1 VHFKSTL
8 TGFLIYNIFMKTKK
22 TISILFYLFCILSL
36 VYLMFNYSPSTGGP
50 VGILL
55 FFLLLYISI
64 TGIVFYLIKSSY
76 KFIEYFY
83 KYFFK
88 KEIRLRND
96 KKSLFYYSILFSSI
110 PIFLI
115 AFKSVGDI
123 GFFEIFLIFIFVLLG
138 SFYIRKTF

>member
-1 VHFKSTL
+1 MHFNSTP
-8 TGFLIYNIFMKTKK
+8 TGFLIYNIFMKTKR
-22 TISILFYLFCILSL
+22 TISILFYVFCIFSL
-36 VYLMFNYSPSTGGP
+36 VYLMFNYSPSSGGP

-55 FFLLLYISI
+55 FFLLLYIST
-64 TGIVFYLIKSSY
+64 TGIVLYVIKIFYQ
-76 KFIEYFY
+76 FIEYFY

-88 KEIRLRND
+88 KEIRLRNN
-96 KKSLFYYSILFSSI
+96 KRLLFYYSILFSSI

-138 SFYIRKTF
+138 LFYIRKTF